1 MVTERFYSL
10 ILISQSLA
18 DSVSLLPQDLGRYLA
33 SVRVQQNVQTL
44 LPTCCPADPSLNR
57 QLRRHVVL
65 CLHRKQQLEWKCLL
79 NWLKGWKQGCH
90 LQNNSASVHRNIR
103 DLSETALCSPLHT
116 NTSHW
121 KAIKAKRRR
130 FIIIVSVWLH
140 SHPAL
145 IPRVLCH
152 TIIWTL

>member
-90 LQNNSASVHRNIR
+90 LQNNSASVRRNIR
-103 DLSETALCSPLHT
+103 DLSETALYTQTLLIERQLKLNIDGSSSLYQYGCILTPLSSPECS
-116 NTSHW
+116 
-121 KAIKAKRRR
+121 A
-130 FIIIVSVWLH
+130 
-140 SHPAL
+140 
-145 IPRVLCH
+145 
-152 TIIWTL
+152 TL